1 MPMPINRIIEIISMF
16 VCFEFNNIM
25 YSFAYNSIL
34 DRNRWMWDRQKSFYH
49 LTSFYLN
56 YKLLLFYMCFNL
68 YARKCIMED
77 SVSRF
82 WDKYIA
88 KTVDNN
94 VPEGARR
101 WYVRHIEIFI

>member
-1 MPMPINRIIEIISMF
+1 
-16 VCFEFNNIM
+16 
-25 YSFAYNSIL
+25 
-34 DRNRWMWDRQKSFYH
+34 
-49 LTSFYLN
+49 
-56 YKLLLFYMCFNL
+56 
-68 YARKCIMED
+68 MED

-101 WYVRHIEIFI
+101 WYVRHIEIFIKYRDGKKLSVTSKHDVEIYIERIGRKKKESIGSDSIDII